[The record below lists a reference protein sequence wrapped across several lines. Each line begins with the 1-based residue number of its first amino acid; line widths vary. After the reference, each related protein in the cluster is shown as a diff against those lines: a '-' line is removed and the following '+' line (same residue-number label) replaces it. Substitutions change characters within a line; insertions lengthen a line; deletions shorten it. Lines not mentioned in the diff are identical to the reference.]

1 MKGKNLKI
9 SSAKPLTSSSEEE
22 GSEEEEEE
30 VKVSKE
36 PMK

>member
-9 SSAKPLTSSSEEE
+9 SSAKPFTSSSEEK